1 MANTH
6 RDLHVDCPAVYE
18 VRQLLHA
25 LFSQGDHPPGGW
37 SVSAWPKVAWLDY
50 QSLASLVRVRFGKNI
65 PLLEEELKLLQRL
78 YWRDTIRSRLRT
90 DQLHQVLQALR
101 RERIL
106 PVVIKGAALAY
117 TVYPDPACR
126 PMSDID
132 LWIRPQEMA
141 PARNALER
149 IGYQHHVKD
158 AGGVEYN
165 LRYCG
170 EIQMVPSPAKDARG
184 VDLVELHSTL
194 FPGEWLRCTA
204 RIEEQ
209 EIRDR
214 IVAQHR
220 DAQTIFYLA
229 PEDELIQVAVHA
241 AVNHQMSSPWLRTL
255 ADIVL
260 LARKQS
266 IHWDTLVSR
275 CRDWQ
280 VAGPVGLVLKM
291 AVEMAGLEEA
301 AAAASRLLPPGLRY
315 RQLERMR
322 NLSSLVQMHDLTNG
336 PARFLYQLLLVDR
349 WPNALRLLRRSAW
362 PEKAWLHARYEGQ
375 GAQKALRFKYWR
387 RILRGKP

>member
-1 MANTH
+1 MTSKN
-6 RDLHVDCPAVYE
+6 LHVDCPAVHE

-25 LFSQGDHPPGGW
+25 LFSYENHPPGGW
-37 SVSAWPKVAWLDY
+37 SVSVWPKVAWLDH

-65 PLLEEELKLLQRL
+65 PLPEEELKLLQRL

-90 DQLHQVLQALR
+90 DQLDQVLQALR

-132 LWIRPQEMA
+132 LWIQPQEMA

-149 IGYQHHVKD
+149 IGYQHHIKN

-170 EIQMVPSPAKDARG
+170 EIQMVPSPSKDALG

-194 FPGEWLRCTA
+194 FPGEWLRRTA

-209 EIRDR
+209 EIRNR
-214 IVAQHR
+214 IVGQPKGTR
-220 DAQTIFYLA
+220 TIFYLA

-260 LARKQS
+260 LARKQT

-275 CRDWQ
+275 CRNWQ
-280 VAGPVGLVLKM
+280 VSGPVGLVLKM

-301 AAAASRLLPPGLRY
+301 STAASRLLPPGLRC
-315 RQLERMR
+315 RHLERMR
-322 NLSSLVQMHDLTNG
+322 SPSSLVQMDDLTSG

-349 WPNALRLLRRSAW
+349 WPDALRLVWRSTW

-375 GAQKALRFKYWR
+375 GTQKALRFQYWR
-387 RILRGKP
+387 RILQGKP